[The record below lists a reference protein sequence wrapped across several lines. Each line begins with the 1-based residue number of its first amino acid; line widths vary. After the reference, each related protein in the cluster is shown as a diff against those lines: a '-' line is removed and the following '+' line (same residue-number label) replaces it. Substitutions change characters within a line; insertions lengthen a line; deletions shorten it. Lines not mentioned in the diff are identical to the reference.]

1 MTNFDK
7 EIIEEWGKA
16 FAAAVVAFV
25 LLLLMCAMCGCKT
38 KYVPMH
44 EYHTETIRSDT
55 AVFNAILRAFRE
67 SVRNYQRSSDSL
79 THMLKETTT
88 LTENGDTARHDRIE
102 YIYLSSY
109 KEKEYERIIEEQNDS
124 IEKLNTRL
132 ESVKADSIPVPYP
145 VEKQLTKWKKA
156 KMDFGGIA
164 FGGMIVAVIVIAIL
178 AWMARKRRK

>member
-1 MTNFDK
+1 MTKFDK
-7 EIIEEWGKA
+7 KLFTELGKA
-16 FAAAVVAFV
+16 VVSAAVAFI
-25 LLLLMCAMCGCKT
+25 LLLLACVMCGCKT

-55 AVFNAILRAFRE
+55 AVFNAILKAFRE
-67 SVRNYQRSSDSL
+67 SVRNNQRSSDSVKHL
-79 THMLKETTT
+79 LKETTT

-132 ESVKADSIPVPYP
+132 ESVRTDSIPVPYP
-145 VEKQLTKWKKA
+145 VEKQLTKWEST
-156 KMDFGGIA
+156 KMSIGGITMTVLIA
-164 FGGMIVAVIVIAIL
+164 SAVSAIL
-178 AWMARKRRK
+178 AWIVRRFRK

>member
-7 EIIEEWGKA
+7 EILTGWVRTLASALITA
-16 FAAAVVAFV
+16 IM
-25 LLLLMCAMCGCKT
+25 LLMACLTCGCKT
-38 KYVPMH
+38 NYVPMH

-145 VEKQLTKWKKA
+145 VEKQLTKWEST
-156 KMDFGGIA
+156 KMSIGGITMTVLIA
-164 FGGMIVAVIVIAIL
+164 SAVSAIL
-178 AWMARKRRK
+178 AWIVRRFRK